1 MTPLAACQLPD
12 GGKTP
17 VTASTSQQPGPPTPL
32 VAATPTSQDFRTP
45 LSSRLRRTPSSQG
58 GVRRKTTTARLF
70 ENIIDPDTH
79 ITEVEEEED
88 EKETLE
94 MSQVVWDTTVEAS
107 PVETTASNKSSGS
120 STTTNLLNASLWGP
134 DEDDADFLKQLEWW
148 DCLY

>member
-1 MTPLAACQLPD
+1 MTPLAASQLPD

-17 VTASTSQQPGPPTPL
+17 LTASTSQRQESTL
-32 VAATPTSQDFRTP
+32 LSAIQRQATPTSQDFRTP

-70 ENIIDPDTH
+70 ENIFDPDTH
-79 ITEVEEEED
+79 ITEEEED

-94 MSQVVWDTTVEAS
+94 MSQVVWDTVEAS
-107 PVETTASNKSSGS
+107 PVEKTTSPAPSRSS

-134 DEDDADFLKQLEWW
+134 DEDDADFLKQLEW
-148 DCLY
+148 

>member
-1 MTPLAACQLPD
+1 MTPLAASQLPE

-17 VTASTSQQPGPPTPL
+17 LTASTSQRQEL
-32 VAATPTSQDFRTP
+32 SAIQRQATPTSQDFRTP
-45 LSSRLRRTPSSQG
+45 LASRLRRTPSSQG

-79 ITEVEEEED
+79 ITEEEEED

-94 MSQVVWDTTVEAS
+94 MSQVVWDTVETS
-107 PVETTASNKSSGS
+107 PVEKTTSPAPSRSSGS

-134 DEDDADFLKQLEWW
+134 EDDDADFLKQLEW
-148 DCLY
+148 